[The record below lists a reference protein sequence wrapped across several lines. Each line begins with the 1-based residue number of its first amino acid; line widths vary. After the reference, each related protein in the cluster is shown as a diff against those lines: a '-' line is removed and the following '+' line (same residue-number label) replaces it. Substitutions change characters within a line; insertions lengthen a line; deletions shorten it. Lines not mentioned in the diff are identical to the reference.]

1 MRVISGY
8 LKGKNISFL
17 KSSIT
22 RPLKDVVKENV
33 FNIIQHSNLIEVS
46 LNESS
51 VLDLYSGVGSFGI
64 ECISRGAKEVSFV
77 EKNNEAIEIL
87 NNNLIKLDIES
98 KSTLYQKDTF
108 SFLKNLKKDNKYN
121 IIFLD
126 PPFAE
131 KYFLEDLSLIKNCKI
146 FKKNHL
152 IIIHRDVKSLDD
164 IKNKLN
170 VLFTK
175 EYGRSKIIF
184 GTF

>member
-8 LKGKNISFL
+8 LKGKNILFL

-22 RPLKDVVKENV
+22 RPLKDVVKENI
-33 FNIIQHSNLIEVS
+33 FNIIQHSNLIKIS
-46 LNESS
+46 LIQSS

-77 EKNNEAIEIL
+77 EKNNETIEVL
-87 NNNLIKLDIES
+87 NNNLINLNIEA

-108 SFLKNLKKDNKYN
+108 AFLKNLKKDDKYN
-121 IIFLD
+121 MIFLD

-131 KYFLEDLSLIKNCKI
+131 KYFLEDLKLIKNYKI
-146 FKKNHL
+146 FKKDHL
-152 IIIHRDVKSLDD
+152 IIIHRDVKSVDD
-164 IKNKLN
+164 IKNELN
-170 VLFTK
+170 VLFTR